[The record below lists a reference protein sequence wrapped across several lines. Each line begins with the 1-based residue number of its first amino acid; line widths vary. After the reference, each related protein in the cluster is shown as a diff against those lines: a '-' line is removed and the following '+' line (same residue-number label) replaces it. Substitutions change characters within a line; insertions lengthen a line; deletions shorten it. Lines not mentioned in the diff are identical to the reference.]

1 MLIMVFGFISMAS
14 AWTCVYVSSYHKG
27 YAWSDGIER
36 GLRAEL
42 KGHCDL
48 IQFDMDTKRNKDEP
62 YKIKKAREIAKEI
75 KDIRPD
81 VLITSD
87 DNAAR
92 YLVSRYFSSG
102 ELPVVFCGINW
113 TVKEY
118 GFPAGY
124 VTGMVEVTAIR
135 PLLDWARKLTK
146 PGARGVYIGTD
157 ALSEIKDYK
166 FLAKVASE
174 MGLTIDRVIVN
185 DQQAWMSAFEQSNE
199 ADFIILG
206 ASSGINGWDEKIL
219 LPFVKEHADKL
230 ILTSYSEMMPFAM
243 IGFVK
248 IPEEQGEWAAK
259 TAIAIQ
265 NGVPIQ
271 RIPVIGNRKWEVFE
285 NTSLL
290 KLSGIKITE
299 ALQARAK
306 KYRQGLLDGSQ

>member
-1 MLIMVFGFISMAS
+1 MLIMAFAFISVAS

-36 GLRAEL
+36 GLRAGL

-48 IQFDMDTKRNKDEP
+48 IQFDMDTKRNSSELYKTEKAGDLARGIM
-62 YKIKKAREIAKEI
+62 KIK
-75 KDIRPD
+75 PD

-92 YLVSRYFSSG
+92 YLITRYFSGG

-118 GFPAGY
+118 GFPVSN

-135 PLLDWARKLTK
+135 PLLDWASKLTK

-166 FLAKVASE
+166 FLAKVATE

-206 ASSGINGWDEKIL
+206 TSSGINGWDEKIL
-219 LPFVKEHADKL
+219 LPFVREHADKL

-259 TAIAIQ
+259 TAIAIY
-265 NGVPIQ
+265 NGLPIQ
-271 RIPVIGNRKWEVFE
+271 RIPIIANRKWEVFE
-285 NTSLL
+285 NTSML
-290 KLSGIKITE
+290 KLSDIKITE

-306 KYRQGLLDGSQ
+306 KYRRGL